1 MFTLIRHYWPEYHHY
16 RGKLALSF
24 VAILLVAGASAGIAW
39 MMKPL
44 LDEIFLNKNATMLY
58 ILPLFILLAYL
69 AKGVG
74 SYVQQYAMS
83 FVGQDIVRKVR
94 NRLLEHLLHL
104 DLAFFHHHHS
114 GELISRISGD
124 IGRIQGA
131 VSSNVATL
139 IRESMTAVALIAVVI
154 YQSPALAFV
163 TLVVIPASYFPVD
176 MISRRL
182 RRIAHDGQ
190 VRNADLTAN
199 LSEMFNNVEAIKA
212 YHTES
217 FETGRFARVNQACLD
232 ISMKSVRIGGL
243 VVPVMEFFASISGAV
258 VIAVGGRQVIDG
270 TLTAGAFFSF
280 LTALFM
286 AVDPIRRLSQ
296 TYAQFQDAI
305 AAHERIQSMMALTPE
320 VRSGDQELKD
330 VESICFDQVSLAY
343 GDKEALSEVSLEAVK
358 GEVIALVGN
367 SGGGKSSIA
376 SLLLRFFDATA
387 GAVSLNGE
395 DIRGYSFLSVRQ
407 RIAIVT
413 QRVHIFNDSVAANVA
428 YGAEPD
434 EERVIAA
441 LKKAN
446 IWEHVSQMPEG
457 IHTQLNESGTNLS
470 GGQRQRIA
478 IARALFR
485 DPKVLILDEATSAL
499 DNQSEAAILD
509 TIRALAPEIITVVIA
524 HRLKSVEIADRIYLV
539 QNGQMLCHGSQAE
552 LMRDC
557 AQFRDLYR

>member
-1 MFTLIRHYWPEYHHY
+1 MFTLIRSYWPEYRHY
-16 RGKLALSF
+16 RGKLLLSF
-24 VAILLVAGASAGIAW
+24 FAMLLVAGASAGIAW

-44 LDEIFLNKNATMLY
+44 LDEIFLNKNTTMLY
-58 ILPLFILLAYL
+58 VLPLLILLAYL

-74 SYVQQYAMS
+74 SYVQQYSMT

-94 NRLLEHLLHL
+94 DRLLEHLLHL

-114 GELISRISGD
+114 GELISRISSD

-139 IRESMTAVALIAVVI
+139 VRESMTAVALIGIVV
-154 YQSPALAFV
+154 YQSPYLAFI
-163 TLVVIPASYFPVD
+163 TLVVIPASYVPVD

-182 RRIAHDGQ
+182 RRISHDAQ
-190 VRNADLTAN
+190 ARNADLTAS
-199 LSEMFNNVEAIKA
+199 LSEMFANVEAIKA

-217 FETGRFARVNQACLD
+217 FEAGRFARSNQACLD
-232 ISMKSVRIGGL
+232 VSMKSVRIAEL
-243 VVPVMEFFASISGAV
+243 VVPIMEFFSSISGAV

-270 TLTAGAFFSF
+270 ELTVGAFFSF

-296 TYAQFQDAI
+296 TLAQFQDAI
-305 AAHERIQSMMALTPE
+305 AAHERIQSMMTLNPE
-320 VRSGDQELKD
+320 VKSGDRELHD
-330 VESICFDQVSLAY
+330 VESIQFDAVSLAY
-343 GDKEALSEVSLEAVK
+343 GDKEALHEVDLAAKK

-367 SGGGKSSIA
+367 SGGGKSSIT
-376 SLLLRFFDATA
+376 SLLLRFFDA
-387 GAVSLNGE
+387 SNGVVRVNGQ
-395 DIRGYSFLSVRQ
+395 DIRDYSFVSVRR

-413 QRVHIFNDSVAANVA
+413 QRVHIFNDSIAANVA
-428 YGAEPD
+428 YGAPL
-434 EERVIAA
+434 EEARVIAA

-446 IWEHVSQMPEG
+446 IWEHVAGMPEG
-457 IHTQLNESGTNLS
+457 LHTQLNEAGTNLS

-485 DPKVLILDEATSAL
+485 DPRVLILDEATSAL
-499 DNQSEAAILD
+499 DNQSEAAILE
-509 TIRALAPEIITVVIA
+509 TIRALAPDIITVVIA
-524 HRLKSVEIADRIYLV
+524 HRLKSVEIADRIYLI
-539 QNGQMLCHGSQAE
+539 QNGRVVCQGGKAE

-557 AQFRDLYR
+557 IHFRELYQ